1 MKKLGQ
7 IFWRD
12 GVRKLLP
19 NTHTEQQQAELRNVL
34 PQIKRSSPRAIR
46 RIGGVRV
53 KKRAEGEKVKRQTDA
68 TQ

>member
-7 IFWRD
+7 IFVRD

-19 NTHTEQQQAELRNVL
+19 NTHTHPEQQQAELRNVL

-46 RIGGVRV
+46 STGGVRV
-53 KKRAEGEKVKRQTDA
+53 KKRA
-68 TQ
+68 